1 MECRAKSAAEFI
13 FKSDKPTGFETEKFD
28 YEEECD
34 EDFLRIL
41 LNVRENIFDVLKKS
55 KNEHFGQS

>member
-1 MECRAKSAAEFI
+1 MSCESAAEFI
-13 FKSDKPTGFETEKFD
+13 FKVTSRLVLKTEKFD

-41 LNVRENIFDVLKKS
+41 LNVRENIFDGLKIEK
-55 KNEHFGQS
+55 